1 MGCSVETAGSSF
13 FSAEAEASAE
23 ASFFSSSFFSALAGA
38 ETSALGST
46 GAAGAV
52 EAEVVEVVSALGGAK
67 ISTGGVAALGGA
79 KMSTGGVAALGGA
92 KISTGGVVTT
102 LVEPKSG
109 AEGPVSI
116 VKGKLTL
123 KSSTAGIAPQSIGVK
138 LLYLV

>member
-13 FSAEAEASAE
+13 FSTEAEASAEAE

-79 KMSTGGVAALGGA
+79 K
-92 KISTGGVVTT
+92 ISTGGVVTT
-102 LVEPKSG
+102 LVAPKSG

-123 KSSTAGIAPQSIGVK
+123 KSSAAGIAPQSIGVK